1 MFLGRLVKELVVVP
15 PTSLSSGSGKGGR
28 KEAREDLDGGQ
39 EKGQEE
45 GREDEEPESTAQF
58 REAVLMAL
66 ASLSLFSETVR
77 RVVTDELGLLPCL
90 LVILNRGRRPSSS
103 SVTPTNNNASYT
115 KPKHVGTRY
124 AACQVVRALSRSV
137 SVLRT
142 SIVDSGLGMVIF
154 RVFMD
159 GWFVDGE
166 GKFVDGEQGKEK
178 GDEGKDEDGEDRE
191 DRRVVGA
198 ALTAVCNI
206 VNEFSVLKGVRCLFV
221 SLTKTHSLDLTD
233 LPRPRPIETSCL
245 GPELWRSITKGQ
257 RPLGDQESGE
267 EDGDGDEEGCYAR
280 AGVGVFDWV
289 RGPF

>member
-1 MFLGRLVKELVVVP
+1 MKELVVVP

-45 GREDEEPESTAQF
+45 GREDEEPESTAQL
-58 REAVLMAL
+58 REGVLMAL

-103 SVTPTNNNASYT
+103 SVTPTNNASYT

-166 GKFVDGEQGKEK
+166 GKFIDGEQGKEK
-178 GDEGKDEDGEDRE
+178 GDEENEDGEDRE

-206 VNEFSVLKGVRCLFV
+206 VNEFSVLKGVRCSLV

-233 LPRPRPIETSCL
+233 LPQPRPTKTPHL

-257 RPLGDQESGE
+257 RALGDQESGE
-267 EDGDGDEEGCYAR
+267 EDGDGDEEGCYE
-280 AGVGVFDWV
+280 
-289 RGPF
+289 

>member
-1 MFLGRLVKELVVVP
+1 MKELVVVP
-15 PTSLSSGSGKGGR
+15 PTSLSSGSGKNGR

-45 GREDEEPESTAQF
+45 TREDEEPESTAQL

-90 LVILNRGRRPSSS
+90 LVILSRGRRPSSS
-103 SVTPTNNNASYT
+103 SVTSTNSNASYT
-115 KPKHVGTRY
+115 KPKHIGTRY

-159 GWFVDGE
+159 GWFVNGE
-166 GKFVDGEQGKEK
+166 GKFIDGEQGKEK
-178 GDEGKDEDGEDRE
+178 GDEGNEDGEHRE

-206 VNEFSVLKGVRCLFV
+206 VNEFSVLKGVRCSFV
-221 SLTKTHSLDLTD
+221 SLTKNPLTQPD
-233 LPRPRPIETSCL
+233 RPTS
-245 GPELWRSITKGQ
+245 TKA
-257 RPLGDQESGE
+257 
-267 EDGDGDEEGCYAR
+267 Y
-280 AGVGVFDWV
+280 
-289 RGPF
+289 

>member
-1 MFLGRLVKELVVVP
+1 MKELVVVP
-15 PTSLSSGSGKGGR
+15 PTSLSSGGGKNGR

-39 EKGQEE
+39 ENGQEE
-45 GREDEEPESTAQF
+45 ARGDEEPESTAQL

-103 SVTPTNNNASYT
+103 SVTPANNNASYT

-159 GWFVDGE
+159 GWFVDDE

-206 VNEFSVLKGVRCLFV
+206 VNEFSVLKAVRCSFV
-221 SLTKTHSLDLTD
+221 LLTKNPLIQHQFDLTD
-233 LPRPRPIETSCL
+233 LSRPGPPKTPRL
-245 GPELWRSITKGQ
+245 GSELWRSITKGQ

-280 AGVGVFDWV
+280 AGVGVSDWV
-289 RGPF
+289 REVSF